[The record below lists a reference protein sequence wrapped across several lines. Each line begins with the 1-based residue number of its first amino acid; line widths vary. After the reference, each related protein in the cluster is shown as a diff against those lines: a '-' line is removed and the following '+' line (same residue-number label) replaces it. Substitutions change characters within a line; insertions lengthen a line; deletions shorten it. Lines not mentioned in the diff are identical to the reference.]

1 MKLKIT
7 KKSGISKRV
16 IKLMMKAPVNKK
28 SEQVTIP
35 DTEDE
40 PNTDTEPEVEMLNVN
55 AIMITP
61 HAQKRA
67 SHRGITRD
75 MIEST
80 LLYGK
85 KICKQGLCFY
95 IMPAKLMSGL
105 FTQKFAEKIANTV
118 VVVKRPGI
126 IITVYKNKY
135 ALRNIKRKP
144 KRLRSGYPLNRCIK
158 LKKHFDL

>member
-16 IKLMMKAPVNKK
+16 IKLMMKAPANKTSK
-28 SEQVTIP
+28 QVTA
-35 DTEDE
+35 
-40 PNTDTEPEVEMLNVN
+40 PNTDDETNTAAEPEMELLSTN

-61 HAQKRA
+61 HAQRRA
-67 SHRGITRD
+67 SSRGITRD

-105 FTQKFAEKIANTV
+105 FEQKFAEKIANTV

-126 IITVYKNKY
+126 VITVYKNKY

-144 KRLRSGYPLNRCIK
+144 KRLQTGNPFKRCIK
-158 LKKHFDL
+158 LKKKFDL